1 MDYIKKNLNNYLQS
15 IEQNLKFGPYP
26 LTGKNCEEIGIVI
39 GLNQSNKNSIEP
51 LEININNFT
60 KIIFNSA
67 YIVKKGIIN
76 KLNEIYSTNEVI
88 KYLNNNQQLNG
99 INYNNLNNNYVNIS
113 NYLNQ
118 NQKNYISEIKQI
130 ESEKINYFDQNNNS
144 PIISKLNNNSN
155 LIYID
160 DFELI
165 DEEFAQY
172 LFKMFN
178 HSLTFYKVDYAKIN
192 NKIFLI
198 IYLNQN
204 TIYEIIEI
212 NNNNITRVLY
222 LIEIKKNNIINNTYE
237 LSNYIGNVL
246 LNNEINKLI
255 SYGNVI
261 NIGNNLS
268 INLYAINNEI

>member
-1 MDYIKKNLNNYLQS
+1 M
-15 IEQNLKFGPYP
+15 
-26 LTGKNCEEIGIVI
+26 
-39 GLNQSNKNSIEP
+39 
-51 LEININNFT
+51 
-60 KIIFNSA
+60 
-67 YIVKKGIIN
+67 
-76 KLNEIYSTNEVI
+76 
-88 KYLNNNQQLNG
+88 
-99 INYNNLNNNYVNIS
+99 
-113 NYLNQ
+113 
-118 NQKNYISEIKQI
+118 
-130 ESEKINYFDQNNNS
+130 
-144 PIISKLNNNSN
+144 SKLNNNSN

-172 LFKMFN
+172 LFQMFN
-178 HSLTFYKVDYAKIN
+178 HCLTFYKVDYAKIN

-204 TIYEIIEI
+204 PIYEIIEI
-212 NNNNITRVLY
+212 NNNNIIRVLY
-222 LIEIKKNNIINNTYE
+222 LIEIMKNNIINNTYE